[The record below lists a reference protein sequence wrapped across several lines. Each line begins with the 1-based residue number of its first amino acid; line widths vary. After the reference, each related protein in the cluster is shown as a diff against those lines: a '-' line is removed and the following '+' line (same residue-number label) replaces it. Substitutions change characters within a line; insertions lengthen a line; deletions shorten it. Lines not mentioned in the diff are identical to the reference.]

1 MGKGH
6 PFIYRA
12 LWNWDLQLSHSQI
25 IPFCPQ
31 LHRKDYS
38 WKGLVCVRG
47 ATHLRSWGW
56 AQEVHL
62 EWGCGTVASFTHTT
76 SPSSQISNYSVKI
89 LWLRLPMHHASFAK
103 WLSPTHSC
111 STEADFC
118 HIPPAPPFLPTNAQ
132 HSEVPVFSHI
142 PESDAAFPAR
152 HSPWS
157 LYHLFSS
164 DLNEPNLAGPWSLWA
179 LFWRWVEETPPKYS

>member
-38 WKGLVCVRG
+38 WKGLVCVRA

-89 LWLRLPMHHASFAK
+89 LWRLPMRHASFAR

-118 HIPPAPPFLPTNAQ
+118 HIQPAPPFLPTNAQ

-142 PESDAAFPAR
+142 PESDAAFPAH

-164 DLNEPNLAGPWSLWA
+164 DLNEPNLAGPWYLWA
-179 LFWRWVEETPPKYS
+179 LFWRRVEETPPKYS